1 MHYLFYFGHPAQ
13 YLFLRETI
21 RHLSQSDKHKITLLI
36 KTKDVLEDLIKHDG
50 LAYRNILVKKR
61 RNAPIF
67 VILSFLERMLSLLP
81 ILIQKKPDVLVGT
94 DATLALL
101 GKLLGINRIT
111 IVEDD
116 YNVIRKLADI
126 TYPYTQTILCPEVCP
141 VGAWT
146 AKKVGYKGYMKLG
159 YLHPSLFQPDP
170 SILAKYGLQKPY
182 VLIRLS
188 SLKAHHD
195 VNIKGISPA
204 LLRPVIHLIES
215 QGYAVWLSAEFTIR
229 PDLQQYLLQI
239 DPSDMHH
246 VLAQALLL
254 LSDSQS
260 MSVEAAMLGVPSL
273 RYSDFAGRIS
283 VLEELEHT
291 YGLTIG
297 LKTGQE
303 TQLITQ
309 LTELLKQAAGRT
321 VFQERR
327 ERMLQDKVNV
337 TDFLVW
343 FLEEYPYSAKRMRTD
358 PDYQL
363 RFIEQLPKQNRVQ
376 NE

>member
-1 MHYLFYFGHPAQ
+1 
-13 YLFLRETI
+13 
-21 RHLSQSDKHKITLLI
+21 
-36 KTKDVLEDLIKHDG
+36 
-50 LAYRNILVKKR
+50 
-61 RNAPIF
+61 
-67 VILSFLERMLSLLP
+67 
-81 ILIQKKPDVLVGT
+81 
-94 DATLALL
+94 
-101 GKLLGINRIT
+101 
-111 IVEDD
+111 
-116 YNVIRKLADI
+116 
-126 TYPYTQTILCPEVCP
+126 
-141 VGAWT
+141 
-146 AKKVGYKGYMKLG
+146 
-159 YLHPSLFQPDP
+159 
-170 SILAKYGLQKPY
+170 
-182 VLIRLS
+182 
-188 SLKAHHD
+188 
-195 VNIKGISPA
+195 
-204 LLRPVIHLIES
+204 
-215 QGYAVWLSAEFTIR
+215 
-229 PDLQQYLLQI
+229 
-239 DPSDMHH
+239 MHH